1 MATRTPSMLLDE
13 AFARAD
19 AGDVVGAACY
29 VKEAVRR
36 TLRTIC
42 DEHGCR
48 PNVAKSRQLILALT
62 RANVISRSRGH
73 RLNRLV
79 QICDK
84 ASRLFH
90 FRPNRIKRAIEAA
103 RSIEQPRVVVCHDEM
118 AAALIGG
125 AV

>member
-1 MATRTPSMLLDE
+1 MLLDE

-48 PNVAKSRQLILALT
+48 PTVPKSRQLILALV
-62 RANVISRSRGH
+62 RGNIISRSRGY
-73 RLNRLV
+73 RLNKLV
-79 QICDK
+79 RICDK
-84 ASRLFH
+84 ASRLYM
-90 FRPNRIKRAIEAA
+90 FRPNRIKRAVESA
-103 RSIEQPRVVVCHDEM
+103 RSIEQPRVVVCHEKIV
-118 AAALIGG
+118 AALIGG
-125 AV
+125 AA